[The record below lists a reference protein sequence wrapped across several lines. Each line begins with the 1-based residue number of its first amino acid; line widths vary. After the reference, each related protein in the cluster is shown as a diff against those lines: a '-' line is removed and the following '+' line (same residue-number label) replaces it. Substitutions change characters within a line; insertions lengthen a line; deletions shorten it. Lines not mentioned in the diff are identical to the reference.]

1 MMGEFFL
8 TLVQSAALQ
17 TCMEVIDSQCLYG
30 LALQICAN
38 TYDVQFRILSMTDEE
53 GKIIAALEEGQA
65 TPEQQKEAAH
75 IIRDLD
81 RELRELMEWEQR
93 D

>member
-1 MMGEFFL
+1 
-8 TLVQSAALQ
+8 
-17 TCMEVIDSQCLYG
+17 MEVIDSQCLYG